1 MSDAI
6 LQVKDLRKSYGDH
19 EVLKG
24 LSYEI
29 GKGKIIGLLGPNGC
43 GKTSMIKSIV
53 GLINDYKGEILID
66 GIKPGVETK
75 EMIAYLPER
84 NFLPNW
90 ATPKSAIKYMSDFYK
105 NFNKERA
112 YELLRAFGLPENQ
125 KIKTMSKG
133 MKEKVHLLLVM
144 SRDAKLYIL
153 DEPLGGVDP
162 VARDFIMETILRNRF
177 AGSTI
182 LLSTHL
188 IYDIERILDGVLM
201 IKDGNLIV
209 DTNVSEITAKGMTVE
224 DLFKDVFRYQ
234 MEMEVPYYAQTY

>member
-1 MSDAI
+1 MSNSV
-6 LQVKDLRKSYGDH
+6 LQVKNLRKSYGSH

-29 GKGKIIGLLGPNGC
+29 AQNKIIGLLGPNGC

-53 GLINDYKGEILID
+53 GLINDYEGEILID
-66 GIKPGVETK
+66 GQKPGVYTK
-75 EMIAYLPER
+75 EQVAYLPER
-84 NFLPNW
+84 GFLPAW
-90 ATPKSAIKYMSDFYK
+90 MTPKAAINYMADFYK

-112 YELLRAFGLPENQ
+112 YELLRALGLPEKQ
-125 KIKTMSKG
+125 KVKTMSKG
-133 MKEKVHLLLVM
+133 MQEKVHLLLVM

-162 VARDFIMETILRNRF
+162 VARDFIMETILQNRH

-188 IYDIERILDGVLM
+188 IYDIEKILDGVLM
-201 IKDGNLIV
+201 IKDGKLAV
-209 DTNVSEITAKGMTVE
+209 DTDTASITAQGKTAE
-224 DLFKDVFRYQ
+224 ELFKEVFRYSVG
-234 MEMEVPYYAQTY
+234 MEVPYIND